1 MGNWIAKAKSGMQS
15 RGTVGAFGKQA
26 DQAGESTQEFAT
38 DALKPGSKVS
48 PTTKKRAQFAKNIG
62 AMARKKKDADD

>member
-1 MGNWIAKAKSGMQS
+1 MGNWIAKARSGMER

-26 DQAGESTQEFAT
+26 AKAGDSVEEYAEN
-38 DALKPGSKVS
+38 ALKSGSKAS

-62 AMARKKKDADD
+62 ALARKKKAAD